1 MGAVSHGRITNVVQ
15 KPGKKPKAELAIQV
29 QNVSPVA
36 VGVMMNYHGG
46 AKDKWTP
53 VKTIFDFDRRVP
65 AGPYPI
71 DLVAAECVVHRS
83 KTTKDLSDEELLK
96 AIKDNEGAKCI
107 PKREQAAL
115 DLRVQVLQKWTRDG
129 EWKNVGDVMSPLVS
143 LDKDEKKVAC
153 EKIVLELSLGATG
166 MITSS
171 LSGTRESVVQANTS
185 ARNSTIRYYVG
196 IFLAVA
202 FFGGFLFKSWYEDR
216 VFQRDTRKLLAYYKN
231 VIPGSLSDG
240 DIYNARY
247 VVYKYRNKKEKL
259 WKNLEKKYG
268 IAVMEE
274 HEWPEKDTTAQAED
288 DEGEEENLDESTA
301 GGDAEQD
308 L

>member
-1 MGAVSHGRITNVVQ
+1 M
-15 KPGKKPKAELAIQV
+15 
-29 QNVSPVA
+29 
-36 VGVMMNYHGG
+36 
-46 AKDKWTP
+46 
-53 VKTIFDFDRRVP
+53 
-65 AGPYPI
+65 
-71 DLVAAECVVHRS
+71 
-83 KTTKDLSDEELLK
+83 
-96 AIKDNEGAKCI
+96 
-107 PKREQAAL
+107 
-115 DLRVQVLQKWTRDG
+115 
-129 EWKNVGDVMSPLVS
+129 
-143 LDKDEKKVAC
+143 
-153 EKIVLELSLGATG
+153 
-166 MITSS
+166 
-171 LSGTRESVVQANTS
+171 VQANTS

>member
-1 MGAVSHGRITNVVQ
+1 M
-15 KPGKKPKAELAIQV
+15 
-29 QNVSPVA
+29 
-36 VGVMMNYHGG
+36 
-46 AKDKWTP
+46 
-53 VKTIFDFDRRVP
+53 
-65 AGPYPI
+65 
-71 DLVAAECVVHRS
+71 
-83 KTTKDLSDEELLK
+83 
-96 AIKDNEGAKCI
+96 
-107 PKREQAAL
+107 
-115 DLRVQVLQKWTRDG
+115 
-129 EWKNVGDVMSPLVS
+129 
-143 LDKDEKKVAC
+143 
-153 EKIVLELSLGATG
+153 
-166 MITSS
+166 
-171 LSGTRESVVQANTS
+171 
-185 ARNSTIRYYVG
+185 
-196 IFLAVA
+196 
-202 FFGGFLFKSWYEDR
+202 FKSWYEDR